1 MRRRTRA
8 LTMATPWSTTMSERL
23 SRYSRAEHP
32 PRMQLT
38 ARDRAILCLVWDY
51 RYLTRA
57 QIQKLVFPTPAD
69 GKEQS
74 RKNIVT
80 RRLMLLY
87 QHGYLDRLHPPIA
100 SVSGSSPIVY
110 CLDRKGA
117 RLLAAELELE
127 VKELGWQKRQRDRA
141 LLFLQHTL
149 AVNDF
154 RITVELAAQAGG
166 HQIISWLDERSL
178 TAHAAREGLRE
189 IGLGMGKGGSVLPD
203 ACFALQVG
211 SKKAR
216 FFLEIDRGHT
226 EGPRIRRKVRI
237 YREYYASGLYERH
250 FGSRSLRVLTVT
262 TTDRR
267 LGNLRKWSESEG
279 GGRLFWFTTQRLVFW
294 HALLEKPI
302 WSVAGTEGL
311 YPLL

>member
-1 MRRRTRA
+1 MRMRTA
-8 LTMATPWSTTMSERL
+8 KPTTTTPLSTTMSERL
-23 SRYSRAEHP
+23 SRYRRAEHP

-38 ARDRAILCLVWDY
+38 TRDMTILSLVWDY

-57 QIQKLVFPTPAD
+57 QIQRLVFPIPAE
-69 GKEQS
+69 GNEQS

-110 CLDRKGA
+110 CLDRQGA

-127 VKELGWQKRQRDRA
+127 VRELGWQKRQRDRA

-154 RITVELAAQAGG
+154 RIAVELAARQGG
-166 HQIISWLDERSL
+166 HQILSWLDERSL
-178 TAHAAREGLRE
+178 TAHAAKEGLRE

-203 ACFALQVG
+203 ACFVMQVG
-211 SKKAR
+211 DKKAR
-216 FFLEIDRGHT
+216 FFLELDRGHT
-226 EGPRIRRKVRI
+226 EGPRIRRKVRV
-237 YREYYASGLYERH
+237 YRQYYASGLCQQH
-250 FGSRSLRVLTVT
+250 FGSRSLRILTVT
-262 TTDRR
+262 TSDRR

-279 GGRLFWFTTQRLVFW
+279 GGRLFWFTTRRSV
-294 HALLEKPI
+294 APASILEKPI
-302 WSVAGTEGL
+302 WNVAGEEDL
-311 YPLL
+311 YPLV